1 MVDGVVF
8 DAVMLAK
15 MDVGEAIGLF
25 VSAATLFVLFVTI
38 VNSRHKAG
46 RVKMARDFGLTADE
60 NDALRGAR
68 DGFEFTLEVF
78 LIPGSK
84 KNETRRKSRITISG
98 GLPSDIHLGRSGVMA
113 GLSNRSL
120 ASVEGHDVD
129 IGSTG
134 FDERYVIKGE
144 PIAIFAL
151 LDAEARDRFVAALD
165 AGWTFQKGA
174 WTFEIFEV
182 FDNDDAAARLET
194 GLELARW
201 LKERTCQELVPR
213 MIERVHFDPEP
224 GVRLRALEALIA
236 HDVRRD
242 TRVVA
247 LLEEMRHD
255 EAPKVRLLSAR
266 GRDDADAIVAMVLDP
281 EFEVRARLEALG
293 EFSLMEDGRL
303 MAVLSALIRGP
314 GLEPVA
320 LRREALDMLERIGVE
335 AEGIALDALE
345 DREVVVQLGAVRA
358 LRAIG
363 TAKAVPA
370 LRALAGPNE
379 LERAAKDAVLA
390 IQDRI
395 GADVGGLALAEP
407 GTEAGALAVLEV
419 TDTRE

>member
-8 DAVMLAK
+8 GGVMLAK

-38 VNSRHKAG
+38 VNSRYKAG
-46 RVKMARDFGLTADE
+46 RAKMARDFGLTADE

-68 DGFEFTLEVF
+68 DGFEIALEIF
-78 LIPGSK
+78 LIPGTK

-129 IGSTG
+129 IGSTR

-144 PIAIFAL
+144 PLAIFAL
-151 LDAEARDRFVAALD
+151 LDAEARGRFVAALD

-174 WTFEIFEV
+174 WTFEIYEV
-182 FDNDDAAARLET
+182 FANDDAAARLET

-201 LKERTCQELVPR
+201 LKERTCQEVVPR

-224 GVRLRALEALIA
+224 GVRLRALETLVA
-236 HDVRRD
+236 HEARRE
-242 TRVVA
+242 TSVVA
-247 LLEEMRHD
+247 LLEELRHD
-255 EAPKVRLLSAR
+255 EDPQVRLLSAR
-266 GRDDADAIVAMVLDP
+266 GREDADALVALVLNP
-281 EFEVRARLEALG
+281 ELEERLRQEALG
-293 EFSLMEDGRL
+293 ELSLLDESRL
-303 MAVLSALIRGP
+303 FVVVPTLLHAP
-314 GLEPVA
+314 QPEPVA
-320 LRREALDMLERIGVE
+320 LRRDAVDMLGRLGVK
-335 AEGIALDALE
+335 AEDVALDALGE
-345 DREVVVQLGAVRA
+345 REVEVRLAAVRSLGAV
-358 LRAIG
+358 G

-370 LRALAGPNE
+370 LRALRGPSE

-395 GADVGGLALAEP
+395 GVGGGGLALAVE
-407 GTEAGALAVLEV
+407 GGGLAVVESG
-419 TDTRE
+419 D